1 MTMPQAIKSCFGKY
15 VTFSGRSSRSEY
27 WYFTLFYVLA
37 SIIGNILDAAIEVP
51 VFAAIVTVAFI
62 LPSLAAG
69 ARRLHDTGRSGWWLL
84 LSFVPLIGV
93 IVLIIWLATKSH
105 QGANKYGPPPPRNTN
120 GVIPVP
126 A

>member
-84 LSFVPLIGV
+84 LSFVPLIGL
-93 IVLIIWLATKSH
+93 IVLIIWLATKSYE
-105 QGANKYGPPPPRNTN
+105 GANKYGPPPTRNTN